1 MVEPPC
7 CRLSF
12 ESANQLEVSGD
23 QSDRVRDIVDRW
35 SDSTNWDRD
44 LRCRIHIHQA
54 LRPHRGLGS
63 GTQLALS
70 VAAGL
75 NRFLRIPA
83 KGPDDLARSV
93 SRARRSTVGTY
104 GFFHG
109 GLIYESGKSGPDGT
123 SRLEH
128 RVALPS
134 SWRILLIC
142 RRRGQGMSGAGEQHA
157 FGHVAPVPTDVSTSL
172 KNEVACHLLPAARE
186 GRFQDFSESVY
197 RYGHRAGMCFSN
209 VQGGPFSDAWQEQ
222 LIQRLR
228 SWDLHG
234 VGQSSW
240 GPTVF
245 AFTESQQMA
254 DDFSARLRDDP
265 RTANTDITISR
276 PNDCGARIEVLNASC

>member
-12 ESANQLEVSGD
+12 ESADQLEISGD
-23 QSDRVRDIVDRW
+23 QSDRVRDIVARW
-35 SDSTNWDRD
+35 SDSTRWSGD
-44 LRCRIHIHQA
+44 LRCLIRVHQT
-54 LRPHRGLGS
+54 LRPHSGLGS

-75 NRFLRIPA
+75 NRFFRV
-83 KGPDDLARSV
+83 PDKDPDELARSV
-93 SRARRSTVGTY
+93 SRARRSAVGTY

-109 GLIYESGKSGPDGT
+109 GLIYESGKFDTDET
-123 SRLEH
+123 SRLEQ
-128 RVALPS
+128 RVVLPS

-142 RRRGQGMSGAGEQHA
+142 RRWGQGIFGEGEQHA
-157 FGHVAPVPTDVSTSL
+157 FGRVAAVPMDVSTAL
-172 KNEVACHLLPAARE
+172 KNEVACHMLPAARE

-197 RYGHRAGMCFSN
+197 RYGHRAGMCFSD
-209 VQGGPFSDAWQEQ
+209 VQGGPFADPRQEQ

-228 SWDLHG
+228 SWNLHG

-245 AFTESQQMA
+245 AFTENERIA
-254 DDFSARLRDDP
+254 DDFAARLRNDP
-265 RTANTDITISR
+265 RTANTDITISQ
-276 PNDCGARIEVLNASC
+276 PNDCGARIEVLKASC